1 MLISSILD
9 QIGNIRYRLMDEV
22 SFTNL
27 AMMISGYGADD
38 SVVFA
43 ADPKYIKRLDDR
55 VRMVLTTEEY
65 ADLIHDKGYGVCVVD
80 DPRSVFYMIHGYLS
94 NTSGYCRESFP
105 TRIGSGC
112 NISSMTD
119 ISDTGVAIGDNV
131 TIEPF
136 VSIKAGTE
144 IGDNVIIRSGVA
156 IGGPGYDYRDLG
168 EGLQMTPQM
177 GGVKIGHD
185 VEINSNTCI
194 ERATFPYEDTL
205 IGDHCKIGAL
215 CYIAHGV
222 RLGSRV
228 LMPNCASVSGYTV
241 IGDDVSVGPG
251 ATITN
256 VTAIGEN
263 AHITLGAVV
272 CNRVKQGN
280 TVSGNPAIPHDRF
293 LEQYH
298 SSLLGSSGHE

>member
-9 QIGNIRYRLMDEV
+9 QIGNIVYRSIGEV

-27 AMMISGYGADD
+27 AMLIFGYGGDD
-38 SVVFA
+38 SLVFA
-43 ADPKYIKRLDDR
+43 ADPKYINRLDDR
-55 VRMVLTTEEY
+55 VKMVLTTEEY
-65 ADLIHDKGYGVCVVD
+65 ADLIRDKGYGVCVVD
-80 DPRSVFYMIHGYLS
+80 DPRSVFYMIHGYLAG
-94 NTSGYCRESFP
+94 TSDYCRDTFS

-119 ISDTGVAIGDNV
+119 ISDTGVVIGDNV

-136 VSIKAGTE
+136 VSIKAGTV
-144 IGDNVIIRSGVA
+144 IGDNVIIRSGA
-156 IGGPGYDYRDLG
+156 SLGGPGYDYKDLG
-168 EGLQMTPQM
+168 HGLEMTPQV
-177 GGVKIGHD
+177 GGVKIGNN

-194 ERATFPYEDTL
+194 ERATFPYEDTV

-215 CYIAHGV
+215 CYVAHGV
-222 RLGSRV
+222 RLGARV
-228 LMPNCASVSGYTV
+228 LMPNCASISGYTIV
-241 IGDDVSVGPG
+241 GDDASIGPG
-251 ATITN
+251 ATISNITS
-256 VTAIGEN
+256 IGED

-272 CNRVKQGN
+272 CSRVKNGN

-298 SSLLGSSGHE
+298 NSLLDRSE